1 MEKVHLIGIGGTA
14 MAGLASLLKD
24 RGIEVTGSDK
34 DLYPPM
40 SDFLAQKGIE
50 VKLGYSASNLDGDID
65 LVVIGNALSRGNEEV
80 EAVLERRLP
89 YRSLPE
95 VLRHMFLEGRRNIV
109 VAGTHGK
116 TTVSS
121 LIAWIL
127 KKAGEDPGFFIGG
140 IPKNFGTG
148 AMDGKGEMFVVEGDE
163 YDTAFF
169 DKRPKFLHYLPWI
182 VTVGALEYDHADIYG
197 DIGQLMGAF
206 RALMR
211 IVPRNGRLVINV
223 DDPLLR
229 LLGEE
234 SPCPVV
240 TCSIGGDAHW
250 RADGVKVRD
259 GKVIFRVV
267 RQGNPLGECA
277 WGLPGN
283 HNVLN
288 ALLALAACSE
298 AGVDFSKA
306 REALGEFQGVKR
318 RLEPLGEIGGVIL
331 YDDFAHHPTAI
342 AKGLEALRSLHP
354 HSRIWAIVEPRS
366 NSMCRKIF
374 EDELPTALKG
384 ADLVIIGKV
393 HRGDS
398 MDPRVRLDPEKVAM
412 EIRSTG
418 KEAWHIK
425 EVSEIAALV
434 SREAKEGDVICV
446 MSNGSFDGIQGLL
459 LEALARRP

>member
-14 MAGLASLLKD
+14 MAGLASLLKE
-24 RGIEVTGSDK
+24 RGIEVMGSDK
-34 DLYPPM
+34 ELYPPM
-40 SDFLAQKGIE
+40 SDFLAEKGIE
-50 VKLGYSASNLDGDID
+50 VKLGYSASNLDADID
-65 LVVIGNALSRGNEEV
+65 LVVIGNALSRGNEEI
-80 EAVLERRLP
+80 EAVLERRIP
-89 YRSLPE
+89 YRSMPE
-95 VLRHMFLEGRRNIV
+95 VLRSMFLEGRRNIV

-127 KKAGEDPGFFIGG
+127 KRAGEDPGFFIGG

-148 AMDGKGEMFVVEGDE
+148 AMDGKGEIFVVEGDE

-169 DKRPKFLHYLPWI
+169 DKRPKFLHYPPWI
-182 VTVGALEYDHADIYG
+182 VTVGALEYDHADIYA
-197 DIGQLMGAF
+197 DMGQVMGAF

-223 DDPLLR
+223 DDPFLR
-229 LLGEE
+229 LLRGEC
-234 SPCPVV
+234 PCPVV
-240 TCSIGGDAHW
+240 TCSVGGDAHW
-250 RADGVKVRD
+250 KAEGVKVKD
-259 GKVIFRVV
+259 GKVTFRVV
-267 RQGNPLGECA
+267 RHGSPLGECA
-277 WGLPGN
+277 WALPGN

-298 AGVDFSKA
+298 AGAEFSAA
-306 REALGEFQGVKR
+306 REALEEFRGVKR
-318 RLEPLGEIGGVIL
+318 RLEPLGQKGGVLL

-354 HSRIWAIVEPRS
+354 RSRIWAIVEPRS

-374 EDELPTALKG
+374 EDELPSALRG
-384 ADLVIIGKV
+384 ADFVIIGKV

-398 MDPRVRLDPEKVAM
+398 MDPRVRLDPEKVTR

-425 EVSEIAALV
+425 EVSEIVALV
-434 SREAKEGDVICV
+434 SSEAKEGDVVCV

-459 LEALARRP
+459 LEALASKP